1 MWFYPFPLY
10 TLYKRNDPPPPHP
23 TPEVHLYVSPPPCG
37 FTVVCAYR
45 YSYQVCCTAFV
56 AQPHPYDINV
66 PINSWFLL
74 PFTLCPPF
82 SLLVIN
88 NNYCMYSVPA
98 LFPSC
103 YKREW
108 FTVYLPFSLLV
119 IKENCLQCTCP
130 SPPLL

>member
-1 MWFYPFPLY
+1 MVVVGFS
-10 TLYKRNDPPPPHP
+10 KCKNNAH
-23 TPEVHLYVSPPPCG
+23 PPPCG

-66 PINSWFLL
+66 SINSWFLL

-103 YKREW
+103 YKREL

-119 IKENCLQCTCP
+119 IKENFLQCLP
-130 SPPLL
+130 ALLPLWF